1 MSLTNIYYVKQDN
14 TMPGC
19 GDPECC
25 GSYYEEIEE
34 DFVKC
39 PHDIPESEMTGDH
52 LHGCNGGG
60 PVLKWRKAKEL
71 EMKAFYA
78 GQEDG
83 YNDGWSA
90 GEDYEKKK
98 RYTSWDVRDKTIKDL
113 LELGYKIIL
122 DGSAIDKPVTSYSSE
137 KLGGK

>member
-39 PHDIPESEMTGDH
+39 PHDITESEMTGNH
-52 LHGCNGGG
+52 LHVCNGGG
-60 PVLKWRKAKEL
+60 PVLDWRKATEL
-71 EMKAFYA
+71 EMKAFWA
-78 GQEDG
+78 GQEEG
-83 YNDGWSA
+83 WEDGWNA
-90 GEDYEKKK
+90 GEEYERK
-98 RYTSWDVRDKTIKDL
+98 
-113 LELGYKIIL
+113 
-122 DGSAIDKPVTSYSSE
+122 